1 VLCHSHRLFFQFYP
15 RFTRFECKLFLHGA
29 AQYDDGT
36 CEHCMVDN
44 SGLLHQAAE
53 SVMVGHPVFI
63 TAGVLDNPELTWP
76 KRFIGD
82 DKPLGRVLRTSA
94 DVIDFARAS

>member
-1 VLCHSHRLFFQFYP
+1 MLP
-15 RFTRFECKLFLHGA
+15 
-29 AQYDDGT
+29 
-36 CEHCMVDN
+36 
-44 SGLLHQAAE
+44 AE

-63 TAGVLDNPELTWP
+63 TAGVLDNPKLTWP

-94 DVIDFARAS
+94 DVVDFARASPLSEQPNARRHRCHP

>member
-1 VLCHSHRLFFQFYP
+1 MPDGAIEWASPSGRNP
-15 RFTRFECKLFLHGA
+15 RA
-29 AQYDDGT
+29 A
-36 CEHCMVDN
+36 N
-44 SGLLHQAAE
+44 R
-53 SVMVGHPVFI
+53 FI

-94 DVIDFARAS
+94 DVIDFARAA